1 MKQQEILD
9 VIGSNVGDG
18 ISKGHLDFSPF
29 SAVQGQY
36 GCLTRAGSGLLRC
49 LAA

>member
-9 VIGSNVGDG
+9 VIGSNVGDA

-36 GCLTRAGSGLLRC
+36 GCLTPPYSPECAEE
-49 LAA
+49 A